1 MSTYLIIDLLVLGA
15 PLLMTLFFKK
25 KLGTLNFK
33 AFLKAFLLV
42 GSFFII
48 WDIIFTY
55 IGVWSFSKQYTL
67 GHNLIG
73 LPLEEILFFFAIPF
87 ASLALFELI
96 NSMFKDRVIKFNRKI
111 LLSLSLILILS
122 SFYLLFLFK
131 IYTGTVLLLLG
142 LLLLWYYRCNKEG
155 IIQKNQLLFFL
166 LSFIPFFIVNSI
178 LTGLPVVSYSDTFN
192 SGIRIG
198 TIPIEDFI
206 YSFLML
212 AMFLIVYQEELKK
225 HSS

>member
-33 AFLKAFLLV
+33 AFLRAFLLV

-48 WDIIFTY
+48 WDIIFTD